1 MRGFRMLVR
10 QILFYVTLA
19 DLEIDL
25 FDTTSIILYRSS
37 VFLVILTLYLNKEFS
52 VNATLPPL
60 LS

>member
-1 MRGFRMLVR
+1 MLVR

-37 VFLVILTLYLNKEFS
+37 VFLVILTLYLNKEFG